1 MTFYSDI
8 RKYFKERIA
17 ASDSDLKE
25 WKDALVFDDANNI
38 PTTLLNTRYHIAIN
52 SWTSSPAQDQ
62 SVHDQFSITLTLL
75 KKGFTEPQDALD
87 DLLDKVLDIRHE
99 LINPLNV
106 EAFKIANNSAI
117 LAVENTSGA
126 AGEIDSTNDNTVK
139 VALEFNVRLYF
150 CAFS

>member
-25 WKDALVFDDANNI
+25 WKDALVFDDAANI
-38 PTTLLNTRYHIAIN
+38 PSTLLDTRYHIELD
-52 SWTSSPAQDQ
+52 SWTSTPAQDQ
-62 SVHDQFSITLTLL
+62 SVEDRFVIRLTLF
-75 KKGFTEPQDALD
+75 KKGFTTPQDALD

-106 EAFKIANNSAI
+106 EAFKTSNNSAI
-117 LAVENTSGA
+117 EAVENTSGA
-126 AGEIDSTNDNTVK
+126 SSEIDSTNDNTVK

-150 CAFS
+150 CAIS